1 MNSPEWEK
9 NDIQSII
16 YCATASNKTPTDLQS
31 RVNPFANLHI
41 KRGLWN
47 GNGLLKDAL
56 CCQENSWR
64 RILYP
69 DCHLVAIDL
78 GEVGVC
84 IWGLHT
90 FIKHYLFFNRL
101 HFIFLIYTYFF
112 YSFSAAKEI
121 TAALNL
127 HNTRFGWKK
136 CESENVQV
144 YTLECAGNSAQGHT
158 KQYKLWNFLK
168 SVCKVDAG
176 CQRIRYLFFVE
187 VCRCQQ
193 IEILIRIKC
202 DEGDLYEV
210 SEMVIFWK
218 RWKVVD
224 GKWIL
229 LCFHFHVTTRTQSF
243 CMDYLISV
251 F

>member
-1 MNSPEWEK
+1 MLSRKFVEEDTLSRLSSGGHWLGWGGCLHMGTTH
-9 NDIQSII
+9 I
-16 YCATASNKTPTDLQS
+16 YQALSVFQPP
-31 RVNPFANLHI
+31 PFYFPY
-41 KRGLWN
+41 
-47 GNGLLKDAL
+47 
-56 CCQENSWR
+56 
-64 RILYP
+64 LY
-69 DCHLVAIDL
+69 L
-78 GEVGVC
+78 
-84 IWGLHT
+84 
-90 FIKHYLFFNRL
+90 
-101 HFIFLIYTYFF
+101 FF

-187 VCRCQQ
+187 VCRCQH

-229 LCFHFHVTTRTQSF
+229 LCFHFHVTTSIQSF

-251 F
+251 FEIYLKKP